1 MTTTRDGTD
10 PAAGTP
16 APASEPRPDGRAAE
30 PLTPG
35 LPQLVRLLGAVV
47 APTTLLTSLLFYF
60 GWAHAYYF
68 YDHFGVNS
76 TLLGLTTRDYVQKAV
91 DGLFIPMM
99 VVACVGL
106 LALWAHS
113 LLRARLAEGPHPR
126 LLRLVAAI
134 AAVGL
139 VLAVGGFWNV
149 FAATRLQRYLYGTA
163 APLSLALGVLLLVY
177 AVHSGARSPP
187 GGGRPGRRGG
197 GWRSGRPCSSWSG

>member
-10 PAAGTP
+10 PAAGTATP
-16 APASEPRPDGRAAE
+16 APEPRPDEQAPE
-30 PLTPG
+30 PLSSG
-35 LPQLVRLLGAVV
+35 LPQLVRLLGTVV

-60 GWAHAYYF
+60 GWSHAYYF
-68 YDHFGVNS
+68 YDYFGVNS
-76 TLLGLTTRDYVQKAV
+76 TLLGLTTRDHVQKAV

-139 VLAVGGFWNV
+139 VLAVAGFWSIFV
-149 FAATRLQRYLYGTA
+149 ATPLRGYLYGTA
-163 APLSLALGVLLLVY
+163 AP
-177 AVHSGARSPP
+177 
-187 GGGRPGRRGG
+187 
-197 GWRSGRPCSSWSG
+197 